1 MNAEPQLLI
10 ISPPAAPDRQVA
22 ARIDAIWR
30 DEQQKR
36 PQGLFDG
43 RILSLAR
50 MDGDRLICQSRPYRD
65 FLAQQREPELA
76 AILKVRPV
84 AVAGLLECAEGLVF
98 GRRGRDVTESAGKWE
113 LVPSG
118 GVDGGLIEQGGSRLL
133 HRQLR
138 IELEEEVGIRSAEID
153 RIAFIAAIRSSRSGV
168 IDLGFHLFS
177 HLSASDIIARHAQ
190 LAKKEYD
197 RLEIVAASRLAE
209 FLEEA
214 SEQVDDVSLALLRQ
228 VGRFIGQLGQRPFPR
243 DLEVLASPVLR
254 AKPKRAVVIVQ
265 ARTSSTRLPAKVLKP
280 LGSRTVLEQCLHRCR
295 AIEGIDAVV
304 CATTTDPADDRIAA
318 IAQEAGVLVFR
329 GSVTDVLGR
338 YLGAARLAEADIILR
353 VTSDCPLIDP
363 GICAKVLRLREE
375 TRADYVSNNMPASYP
390 HGLDCE
396 AFTRVALELADEQA
410 SESYDREH
418 VTPWIRRQP
427 QLKQASLIGPGWPAS
442 AQRWTLD
449 YPEDYT
455 FFKAVFDATP
465 EDQLQDM
472 QSVLSVLA
480 RHREIEQINVAHS
493 RAGVAAG
500 RSALVFRFDADE
512 TIGTGHAMRCATVSR
527 RFEEL
532 GWPCYWAVTRRTA
545 TFLGRRIQPG
555 QLIILPDV
563 ASHDQ
568 RAEAEL
574 GAIAA
579 QVADISLLAID
590 HYALPGDFAARA
602 RTLARQV
609 MVFDDFADRPVEA
622 DIIVN
627 ATPGVSHASYSS
639 LAPQSAKLLI
649 GGMAAPLRQQF
660 AARRGVALVQ
670 RQASVSGVNRVLISF
685 GGVDPLDGT
694 SLAIDAVQAV
704 LPAGTVDVVLGANAP
719 HFNRIRSMIAGL
731 PQSPVK
737 FRLLQDVAEMAD
749 LMMQADLCIGAPGT
763 TSWERCCLGL
773 PSLLVGIAENQRKN
787 AEILVTRGAARGCG
801 FLTTESRAAVLDRLA
816 GELQGLSRDSAAL
829 QRMSKNAGEIC
840 DGRGVDR
847 IVVNCLPPVPIGEGV
862 SLLVRTVEAADEA
875 LLLAWRQAPESRR
888 FGFDQQSPIGD
899 EHHRWLDGK
908 LHSVGDFLLIGEVG
922 DGPVS
927 YLQAE
932 RRGDNRG
939 SPIYLCRLVVAPG
952 QSGRVDC
959 ASAMLKAVRSLI
971 PGGSLLI
978 PAGAG
983 DTASMNMLQGLG
995 YELRPDGYWWSL
1007 PQT

>member
-10 ISPPAAPDRQVA
+10 ISPPAAPEQQVA

-50 MDGDRLICQSRPYRD
+50 MDGDRMICQSRPYRD
-65 FLAQQREPELA
+65 FLAQQREPDLA

-118 GVDGGLIEQGGSRLL
+118 GVDGCLIEQGGSRLL
-133 HRQLR
+133 HRQLL

-177 HLSASDIIARHAQ
+177 HLSASDIVARHAQ

-197 RLEIVAASRLAE
+197 RLEIVAVSRLAE

-214 SEQVDDVSLALLRQ
+214 SEQVDHVSLALLRQ
-228 VGRFIGQLGQRPFPR
+228 VGRFTGQLRQRPFPR
-243 DLEVLASPVLR
+243 DLEVLASPVVP

-280 LGSRTVLEQCLHRCR
+280 LGSGTVLEQCLRRCR

-304 CATTTDPADDRIAA
+304 CATTTDPADDQIAM
-318 IAQEAGVLVFR
+318 IAQEAGALVFR

-375 TRADYVSNNMPASYP
+375 TGADYVSNNMPASYP

-396 AFTRVALELADEQA
+396 AFTRTALELANEQA

-449 YPEDYT
+449 YPEDYA

-480 RHREIEQINVAHS
+480 RHREIEQINAAHS
-493 RAGVAAG
+493 RAGGTTG
-500 RSALVFRFDADE
+500 RSAIVFRFDADE

-532 GWPCYWAVTRRTA
+532 GWPCYWAVTQRTA

-563 ASHDQ
+563 ASQDQ

-579 QVADISLLAID
+579 QVADISLLVID

-602 RTLARQV
+602 RALARQI

-622 DIIVN
+622 DIVVN
-627 ATPGVSHASYSS
+627 ATPGVSRSSYSG
-639 LAPQSAKLLI
+639 LAAQSAKLLV
-649 GGMAAPLRQQF
+649 GGMAAAIRQQF
-660 AARRGVALVQ
+660 AARRGVTLAR
-670 RQASVSGVNRVLISF
+670 RQASASGINRVLISF

-694 SLAIDAVQAV
+694 SLAIDAVRAA
-704 LPAGTVDVVLGANAP
+704 LPTGMVDVVLGANAP
-719 HFNRIRSMIAGL
+719 HFNRIQSMIAGL
-731 PQSPVK
+731 PQFGAR

-749 LMMQADLCIGAPGT
+749 LMAQGDLCIGAAGT

-773 PSLLVGIAENQRKN
+773 PSLLVGIAENQRAN
-787 AEILVTRGAARGCG
+787 AEVLVTLGAARGCG
-801 FLTTESRAAVLDRLA
+801 FLTTESREAVLERLID
-816 GELQGLSRDSAAL
+816 GLRALSTDDAAL
-829 QRMSKNAGEIC
+829 RDMSKAAGALC
-840 DGRGVDR
+840 DGRGVER
-847 IVVNCLPPVPIGEGV
+847 IVANCLPPVPLGDGA
-862 SLLVRTVEAADEA
+862 SLSVRTAEVEDEA
-875 LLLAWRQAPESRR
+875 VLLAWRQEPESRR
-888 FGFDQQSPIGD
+888 FGFDQQLPPRD
-899 EHHRWLDGK
+899 EHRCWFDGK
-908 LHSVGDFLLIGEVG
+908 LHSIGNFLLIGEVEG
-922 DGPVS
+922 KPVS
-927 YLQAE
+927 YLQAD

-939 SPIYLCRLVVAPG
+939 SPIYLVSLVVAPG
-952 QSGRVDC
+952 RSGRDS
-959 ASAMLKAVRSLI
+959 ASAMLKAARNLI
-971 PGGSLLI
+971 PGGTLLTQ
-978 PAGAG
+978 AGEG
-983 DTASMNMLQGLG
+983 NTASHDMLRTLG
-995 YELRPDGYWWSL
+995 YKLRPDGYWWSL
-1007 PQT
+1007 QQT